1 MVSFQFFAMVS
12 SGALVSLVYL
22 GMGRHQVV
30 IVLEHMDQMGTLL
43 RMLIISNALYF
54 PSICFS
60 KMSILFQYARLF
72 PTKRFRWLLVAVGLA
87 STIYCTVGMIVI
99 TALCLPV
106 KDPSLERPTEHPLH
120 CSNIKEMIFW
130 IVSWNAAFDFIIL
143 LLPMRYV
150 WRLQTTLRRKIQ
162 LTALFSIGSF
172 VVAISVLR
180 TIYFEHLSPSDFTWT
195 AAPGN
200 MWSEVEGCMSIVVG
214 CLPAMMP
221 IFRRKKST
229 PAPPKKINLVT
240 FGSSGKGKKLNPNDI
255 SVIMQTTVTTT
266 MHRDGDYT
274 ELVDQK
280 DQDGQ
285 AHYFPGSKNQAEAVH
300 QVHCYPGDVSQVGL
314 EHQAQYHQGD
324 PSQVG
329 PDVYQVAPDHPP
341 QYYQGGVHEVGPEHH
356 TQYYRG
362 GVNQVGLE
370 NQTQYYQGAGRWQN

>member
-1 MVSFQFFAMVS
+1 MVST
-12 SGALVSLVYL
+12 GALLSLIYL

-43 RMLIISNALYF
+43 RMLIVSNALYF

-60 KMSILFQYARLF
+60 KMSILFQYRRLF
-72 PTKRFRWLLVAVGLA
+72 PSKRFKWVLVAVGLA
-87 STIYCTVGMIVI
+87 STIYCAVGMIVI

-162 LTALFSIGSF
+162 LTGLFSIGSF
-172 VVAISVLR
+172 VVVISVLR
-180 TIYFEHLSPSDFTWT
+180 TVYFVHLSPEDFTWT
-195 AAPGN
+195 AALGN

-221 IFRRKKST
+221 IFRRKKSIT
-229 PAPPKKINLVT
+229 EPPKNINLVT
-240 FGSSGKGKKLNPNDI
+240 FGSSGKAKRVNPNDI

-266 MHRDGDYT
+266 AHRDGDYT

-280 DQDGQ
+280 GQEYQAQYFPEGMNQVKQADQ
-285 AHYFPGSKNQAEAVH
+285 AHYFHGGNMNQVGAVY
-300 QVHCYPGDVSQVGL
+300 QAHCYPGGMGQGGPEQQTQFHQEGMSQVGT
-314 EHQAQYHQGD
+314 D
-324 PSQVG
+324 I
-329 PDVYQVAPDHPP
+329 YQVRPEHEP
-341 QYYQGGVHEVGPEHH
+341 QYYQGD
-356 TQYYRG
+356 
-362 GVNQVGLE
+362 VNQVGLE
-370 NQTQYYQGAGRWQN
+370 SQTPYYQGAGRW